1 MFSENKLYAAQRA
14 IMKNWIFFVA
24 IYLLILIWQVNQLG
38 ELKEAIDENSRLQ
51 EKSMTSVIGLT
62 DNGVVLDIER
72 KALYADS
79 EEALVV
85 RALRKLVVARAEL
98 TQGFSLSEFNT
109 PQELLAHT
117 EALNDFT
124 EYLLVDEVKAKDITI
139 NIKNDEGKLETLSV
153 IDLSKKG
160 VGYFIGYLE
169 KLRQMIQQNTLTHFA
184 TIYKTNVKSFTPDGE
199 SFKIKVLYHVST
211 QTWLGYDKD
220 KSIFRTHDNVYEIE
234 AQGFFNI
241 RLRTKKSKQFK
252 GINKLGLKF
261 YKLQISVPTTKKKL

>member
-1 MFSENKLYAAQRA
+1 MFSEKQLYAAQRS
-14 IMKNWIFFVA
+14 IIKNWILFVV
-24 IYLLILIWQVNQLG
+24 IYLLILIWQVNKLG
-38 ELKEAIDENSRLQ
+38 ELEEAIDKNSKLQ

-85 RALRKLVVARAEL
+85 RALRKLVVARVEL
-98 TQGFSLSEFNT
+98 TKGFSLSEFNT
-109 PQELLAHT
+109 PQALLEHT
-117 EALNDFT
+117 ESLNDFT
-124 EYLLVDEVKAKDITI
+124 EYLLVDEEKAKDVFVE
-139 NIKNDEGKLETLSV
+139 IKNDEGKMKKLSV
-153 IDLSKKG
+153 VELSKKG

-184 TIYKTNVKSFTPDGE
+184 TIYKTTVKSFTPDGE

-220 KSIFRTHDNVYEIE
+220 KSIFRTHDNIYEVE
-234 AQGFFNI
+234 AKGFFNI

-261 YKLQISVPTTKKKL
+261 YKLQISVPTIQKK